1 MAAAGPRSSGTA
13 RTEPPAV
20 TADMPVRPGLGRESW
35 QRLERLARQVSRRA
49 DEAEDL
55 VQDVLL
61 AALEA
66 GRSDDAWLYG
76 TMRRRAAFLARGAV
90 RRARREAAV
99 AMPDATEAD
108 APAGRHGPGGAG
120 GIALLLARLPPAAR
134 RVLLLALHGM
144 GAGEIQWLLRTT
156 PTAFRQRVATIRR
169 EFRRLP
175 PEIRAGI
182 LADGSSTARA
192 QPLDPRFGLRRRVL
206 VAAGAG
212 TSSAGSHDPD
222 GHLLLLRR
230 RPPASLPHE
239 RTRA

>member
-1 MAAAGPRSSGTA
+1 
-13 RTEPPAV
+13 
-20 TADMPVRPGLGRESW
+20 MPVLPALDGESW
-35 QRLERLARQVSRRA
+35 RRLERLARRVSRRA

-66 GRSDDAWLYG
+66 GRSDDAWLHG

-90 RRARREAAV
+90 RRARREAVAAG

-108 APAGRHGPGGAG
+108 TPAGHHGPGGAG

-156 PTAFRQRVATIRR
+156 PTAFRQRLATIRR

-182 LADGSSTARA
+182 VADGSSTARA
-192 QPLDPRFGLRRRVL
+192 RPLDPHFGLRRRVL

-222 GHLLLLRR
+222 GHLLLFRR
-230 RPPASLPHE
+230 REPARLAQE
-239 RTRA
+239 RTPA